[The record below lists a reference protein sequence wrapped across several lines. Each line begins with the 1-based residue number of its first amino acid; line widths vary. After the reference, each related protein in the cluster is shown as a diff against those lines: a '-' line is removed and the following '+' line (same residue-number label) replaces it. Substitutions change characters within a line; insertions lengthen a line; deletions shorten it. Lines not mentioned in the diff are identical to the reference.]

1 MHRPHVRSFQRIVG
15 ACDSRSIVVGLIR
28 AVTTTVRNCSVGSL
42 LMLLL
47 LIRMQI
53 FHERAVLFSQNLF
66 VNGKFV
72 WQIKHAKE
80 IDCFFFFVVVVRV
93 VVVIV
98 VVVVGAGLVQAGAG
112 DGRREH
118 SYGSVA
124 CWQRK
129 AGAGFFGRR
138 QPRPSQQQRRPYS
151 QDSVRWAHPS
161 RHILSSKALLIHGTD
176 HDH

>member
-1 MHRPHVRSFQRIVG
+1 MRSFQRIVG

-80 IDCFFFFVVVVRV
+80 IDCFLFFFVVVVVRV

-98 VVVVGAGLVQAGAG
+98 VVVVGAGLIQAGAG
-112 DGRREH
+112 DGRR
-118 SYGSVA
+118 
-124 CWQRK
+124 
-129 AGAGFFGRR
+129 
-138 QPRPSQQQRRPYS
+138 
-151 QDSVRWAHPS
+151 
-161 RHILSSKALLIHGTD
+161 
-176 HDH
+176 